1 MDGAAVV
8 GKGADVSLLSM
19 PPIADAIVR
28 FVGIEANGKV
38 LEVSTPR
45 RDVDGAAAVGRG
57 ADVPLRSMPP
67 IADAIVRFVGIE
79 TNRKV
84 LEALDA

>member
-1 MDGAAVV
+1 VDGAAVV

-19 PPIADAIVR
+19 PPIADAVVR
-28 FVGIEANGKV
+28 FVGIETNGKV
-38 LEVSTPR
+38 LEVSTLTRCGWSGGGRER
-45 RDVDGAAAVGRG
+45 RGCLSAFE
-57 ADVPLRSMPP
+57 SP
-67 IADAIVRFVGIE
+67 IADAIVHFVGIE